1 MYNSTEKCQR
11 LFKNTKQ
18 LVLYFFSTTFLY
30 GWTVHQCSFHAII
43 IALFIFSFA
52 IFKKIRNTA
61 RYEKFAAI
69 CISRR
74 VVSYDVTVLPRKYN
88 ILRLLS
94 LPELERTDISVA
106 LELTVSF
113 HRLSLPLNEAGI

>member
-1 MYNSTEKCQR
+1 MVGQYIN
-11 LFKNTKQ
+11 
-18 LVLYFFSTTFLY
+18 
-30 GWTVHQCSFHAII
+30 VHFTPSS
-43 IALFIFSFA
+43 LSLFSFA
-52 IFKKIRNTA
+52 IFKKIHNTA